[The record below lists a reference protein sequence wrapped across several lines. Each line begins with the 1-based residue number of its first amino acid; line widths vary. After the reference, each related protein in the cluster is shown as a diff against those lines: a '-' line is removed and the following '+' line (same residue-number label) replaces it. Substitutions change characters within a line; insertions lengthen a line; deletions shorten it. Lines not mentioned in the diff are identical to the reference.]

1 MGERGWELITTDEP
15 TLVTKTSLDAVVVED
30 GQGDGSLS
38 NSASTDES
46 DRSEVFRESNNP
58 LN

>member
-58 LN
+58 LD